1 MDPRDSLRQAVARL
15 ADPKG
20 DGSLLE
26 SGRLSGLVLRD
37 DGTASAI
44 LSVDG
49 LTRAET
55 GALEEAVRSALQNA
69 PGVVRAR
76 VIQTAERGAAQQS
89 KATGP
94 VPGVRHVIGVGSG
107 KGGVGKSTIA
117 VHLALALARAGLST
131 GLLDA
136 DIHGPSAQI
145 LLGITERA
153 QADEQKRLLPVR
165 AHGLQVLGMGL
176 MADPD
181 RAVAWRGPMIAG
193 AVVQMAT
200 AGLWDSLDVLV
211 VDLPPGTGDIHLA
224 LAQKLQPT
232 GVLVV
237 TTPQRLAVADAR
249 RAVALFE
256 QLEVPVL
263 GLVVNMAELA
273 LPGGGVMHPF
283 GAVDAAAL
291 ARETGTEI
299 LATLPMDPSLVPAS
313 DAGTPPQSGP
323 VPEAM
328 DLVARALATRLG
340 PGRAASA

>member
-1 MDPRDSLRQAVARL
+1 MDPRDSLRQAVAGL
-15 ADPKG
+15 DDPKG
-20 DGSLLE
+20 NGTLLDA
-26 SGRLSGLVLRD
+26 GRLSGLVLRD

-44 LSVDG
+44 LAVDG
-49 LTRAET
+49 LTRAEA
-55 GALEEAVRSALQNA
+55 GALEAAVRGALEAA
-69 PGVVRAR
+69 PRVLRAR
-76 VIQTAERGAAQQS
+76 VIQTAERSTTRGAPA
-89 KATGP
+89 AGP

-107 KGGVGKSTIA
+107 KGGVGKSTVA
-117 VHLALALARAGLST
+117 VHLALALARAGLRT

-145 LLGITERA
+145 LLGIHERA
-153 QADEQKRLLPVR
+153 QADEQKRLLPVE

-200 AGLWDSLDVLV
+200 AGLWDRRDVLV

-232 GVLVV
+232 GVVVV

-263 GLVVNMAELA
+263 GLVVNMAELL

-283 GAVDAAAL
+283 GKVDAPAL
-291 ARETGTEI
+291 EHETGAEV
-299 LATLPMDPSLVPAS
+299 LAILPMDP
-313 DAGTPPQSGP
+313 
-323 VPEAM
+323 
-328 DLVARALATRLG
+328 
-340 PGRAASA
+340 